1 MRKKIV
7 IFGFL
12 LLFITLFV
20 YCYQMLEAE
29 YGTLLITI
37 KWPGSN
43 ANNMQSSNNSP
54 LQLHQEKSES
64 PGGNQILAKS
74 LPFSDLEK
82 QAIVYERKVKPLQ
95 GFNEIVL
102 LRFSLEPGGLVFE
115 FDVNDSVYTIQA
127 QLGIYNLVVE
137 AFDSQGA
144 IIFRADTTEILIEP
158 NKSKSITLNITPN
171 YPTEAPE
178 FIGFSEVNS
187 SNTGEYLL
195 VWSSVSKAQF
205 YTLEEDYTDTF
216 LSSQIIYSGSDTT
229 FQVTDREDSI
239 YYYRVRAENDIDASP
254 WSNVIAF
261 QVQKVSELFINTDS
275 LPDGTAGVL
284 YAATVEASGGLLPY
298 SWEIISGSLPPEL
311 ETEFGDEDSASIN
324 IIGSPTEPGIFIFT
338 LEVSDSSI
346 PERTATK
353 QLSITIDPRE
363 LQITTKSINPS
374 CKVGEYYY
382 DRIDAVGGSEGDW
395 SWNIRS
401 GSLPDGV
408 KLKDENE
415 FARIYGTANK
425 TGQYT
430 FTVMVI
436 DNVYPELIDSK
447 EFSIRVDE
455 PSGFRITTTSL
466 PNATAGVSYS
476 HQLQASD
483 GTPPYTWSETPASA
497 SYRSSTA
504 FAEGIYINA
513 TGLLSG
519 MCRDFP
525 TTDQIEF
532 QVVDSSLPQKTA
544 TKTFN
549 FRILAGAL
557 FLYTS
562 TTLPNGKEG
571 TPYSE
576 NIVYMQGTPPLKT
589 PWTFS
594 GDWPIPGLSVSYS
607 DQNYKLTISGTPTT
621 ADTYNFSVTIK
632 DSSSPQKTRTDSF
645 TLTIDP

>member
-1 MRKKIV
+1 MRKQVI
-7 IFGFL
+7 IFGSL
-12 LLFITLFV
+12 LLLMTLFV
-20 YCYQMLEAE
+20 YCYQMIEAE
-29 YGTLLITI
+29 YGNLLVTI
-37 KWPGSN
+37 QWPISLEKKT
-43 ANNMQSSNNSP
+43 SLSDTDT
-54 LQLHQEKSES
+54 LQLHQDTNKSQRK
-64 PGGNQILAKS
+64 NHILSKNLS
-74 LPFSDLEK
+74 SSDSHGHTV
-82 QAIVYERKVKPLQ
+82 ITERKDSSLLSY
-95 GFNEIVL
+95 NEIVL
-102 LRFSLEPGGLVFE
+102 LRFSLEPGGLIFE
-115 FDVNDSVYTIQA
+115 FDVHDSVYTIQA
-127 QLGIYNLVVE
+127 ELGIYNLVVE

-144 IIFRADTTEILIEP
+144 IIFTADTTEILIEP

-205 YTLEEDYTDTF
+205 YTLEEDYNDTF
-216 LSSQIIYSGSDTT
+216 LSSQIIYSGLDTT
-229 FQVTDREDSI
+229 FQVTEREDSI
-239 YYYRVRAENDIDASP
+239 YYYRVRAENDIDASS

-261 QVQKVSELFINTDS
+261 QVQKVSELLINTDS
-275 LPDGTAGVL
+275 LPDGIVSGV
-284 YAATVEASGGLLPY
+284 YAATVEASGGTPPY
-298 SWEIISGSLPPEL
+298 NWKIISGTLPAGLDTVTNHENNVTL
-311 ETEFGDEDSASIN
+311 DIK
-324 IIGSPTEPGIFIFT
+324 GSPTEPGTFIFT
-338 LEVSDSSI
+338 LEVSDNST
-346 PERTATK
+346 PEQKATR
-353 QLSITIDPRE
+353 QFSLTIDPRE
-363 LQITTKSINPS
+363 LQITTESINPS

-395 SWNIRS
+395 SWSICS

-415 FARIYGTANK
+415 FARLYGTANQ
-425 TGQYT
+425 TGEYT
-430 FTVMVI
+430 FAVMVT
-436 DNVYPELIDSK
+436 DNVYTELSDSK

-476 HQLQASD
+476 HQLQASN
-483 GTPPYTWSETPASA
+483 GTPPYTWSETPASS
-497 SYRSSTA
+497 SYRSGTG

-532 QVVDSSLPQKTA
+532 QVVDSSVPQKTA

-557 FLYTS
+557 YLYSS
-562 TTLPNGKEG
+562 TTLPSGEEG

-576 NIVYMQGTPPLKT
+576 TIVYIQGTPPLKT

-594 GDWPIPGLSVSYS
+594 GDWPIPGLSASYS
-607 DQNYKLTISGTPTT
+607 DQNYTLTISGTPTT

-645 TLTIDP
+645 TLTINP